1 MSEHGPFQALILR
14 ARGGDV
20 DAATELVRTYEPAI
34 RRTVR
39 IMLLNAR
46 LRRVFDSMDIC
57 QSVMGSFFVRLNLGQ
72 FEVDQPAQLIKLLV
86 SMTRNKVA
94 DQARKEQAECRDHR
108 RLEAGDVHDHEVAAG
123 AAGPSRIVAA
133 RDLLSQ
139 VRSRLTPEERR
150 LADLRALGR
159 DWPDIA
165 AEVGGN
171 ADALRKRFT
180 RAINRVTHELGL
192 DEPGDE

>member
-1 MSEHGPFQALILR
+1 LPETGQFHELIRR
-14 ARGGDV
+14 ARSGNL

-57 QSVMGSFFVRLNLGQ
+57 QSVMGSFFVRLSLGQ
-72 FEVDQPAQLIKLLV
+72 FQVEEPAQLIKLLV

-108 RLEAGDVHDHEVAAG
+108 RVEAGDVHDHEVAG
-123 AAGPSRIVAA
+123 VAAGPSQIVAA
-133 RDLLSQ
+133 RDLLEQ
-139 VRSRLTPEERR
+139 VRSRLTPDELR
-150 LADLRALGR
+150 LADRRAVGR
-159 DWPDIA
+159 DWPNIA
-165 AEVGGN
+165 AELGGTP
-171 ADALRKRFT
+171 DALRKKFT
-180 RAINRVTHELGL
+180 RAINRVTRELGL
-192 DEPGDE
+192 DEPVDD

>member
-1 MSEHGPFQALILR
+1 LPETGQFHELIQR
-14 ARGGDV
+14 ARSGNL

-57 QSVMGSFFVRLNLGQ
+57 QSVMGSFFVRLSLGQ
-72 FEVDQPAQLIKLLV
+72 FQVEEPAQLIKLLV

-108 RLEAGDVHDHEVAAG
+108 RIEAGDVHDHDVAGA
-123 AAGPSRIVAA
+123 AAGPSQIVAA
-133 RDLLSQ
+133 RDLLEQ
-139 VRSRLTPEERR
+139 VRSRLSPEELR
-150 LADLRALGR
+150 LADRRAVGR

-165 AEVGGN
+165 AELGGSP
-171 ADALRKRFT
+171 DALRKKFT
-180 RAINRVTHELGL
+180 RAINRVTRELGL
-192 DEPGDE
+192 DEPVDD

>member
-1 MSEHGPFQALILR
+1 LSSEAIFHDLIRR

-20 DAATELVRTYEPAI
+20 AAATELVRTYEPAI

-39 IMLLNAR
+39 ILLLNAR

-57 QSVMGSFFVRLNLGQ
+57 QSVMGSFFVRLSLGQ
-72 FEVDQPAQLIKLLV
+72 FQIDDPGQLVKLLV

-94 DQARKEQAECRDHR
+94 DQARKETAECRDHR
-108 RLEAGDVHDHEVAAG
+108 RVRSADVHDEEPATA

-133 RDLLSQ
+133 RDLLAQ
-139 VRSRLTPEERR
+139 VRDRLTPEERR
-150 LADLRALGR
+150 LADRRALGR
-159 DWPDIA
+159 EWPEIA
-165 AEVGGN
+165 AEMGGTP
-171 ADALRKRFT
+171 DALRKKFT
-180 RAINRVTHELGL
+180 RALNRVTRELGL